1 VSGFSRTFDTIRAS
15 FDAMA
20 PKRATIAVGITSI
33 ATCALTIALLV
44 AQSPTASDP
53 PLGSHCACDRGI
65 CPLDANGRRCS
76 CGCAKRA
83 DAQPLQQ
90 LEGGASVTCSGG
102 RAGDFPCRDIDLM
115 AFLPHGEIGGGSG
128 NDIWGWTDP
137 VTGREY
143 ALVGRSTGTAFVD
156 ISNPR
161 APVYLGNLP
170 TRTAPSGWRGIK
182 VFADHAFIVSE
193 AVDHGMQ
200 VFDLTQLRGVTSP
213 PVTFAESAHY
223 SGFGST
229 HTLAMNERTGF
240 AYAVGTRTCEGG
252 LHVVDVRTPTAPRTA
267 GCFSLD
273 GYTHETQ
280 CVIYDGPDTL
290 YRGREVCFNS
300 NEDTLT
306 IVDATDKI
314 EPIQLSRAGYGGS
327 AYTHQGWLTEDQR
340 FFLVNDEGDE
350 VAFRHSTRTWIWDVS
365 DLDAPVLASHYDGT
379 TPSIDHNLYIRGN
392 LVYESNYR
400 SGLRVLEAS
409 DLAAGILREV
419 GFFDIYPS
427 DDLPAYNGAWTSYPF
442 FASGSVAVNGI
453 EQGLF
458 VLSPHATPRGQ
469 PAGLDVSISGPGAA
483 AIDSDWP
490 FVVTIANHGP
500 NRLSEVRVLET
511 PVADAQLLSA
521 RPSQGQ
527 CSSGAIVTCDLG
539 SLAPGSRAH
548 VIVTV
553 KPTASAERDSVST
566 AVVSARADDGSM
578 REASALTITR
588 GVRHA
593 PALTLR
599 RPAAGMTFWLA
610 RNNTIQWTLRGVTGG
625 VAIDLSRDDGATWT
639 RLAEPAENTG
649 FYDWT
654 GAGNLTPRARIRV
667 SSLTRPELTQ
677 TSGTFSIS
685 TR

>member
-1 VSGFSRTFDTIRAS
+1 MAAPD
-15 FDAMA
+15 DA
-20 PKRATIAVGITSI
+20 RLGIAAI
-33 ATCALTIALLV
+33 ATSALAVALLV

-90 LEGGASVTCSGG
+90 LDSQVGVACSDG
-102 RAGDFPCRDIDLM
+102 RAGLYPCRDIDLM

-170 TRTAPSGWRGIK
+170 TRTVASTWRGIK

-200 VFDLTQLRGVTSP
+200 VFDLTQLRNVTSP
-213 PVTFAESAHY
+213 PVTFTETAHY

-229 HTLAMNERTGF
+229 HTLAMNDRTGF

-252 LHVVDVRTPTAPRTA
+252 LHVVDVRTPTAPRAA

-280 CVIYDGPDTL
+280 CVVYNGPDTI
-290 YRGREVCFNS
+290 YRDREVCFNS

-306 IVDATDKI
+306 IVDATDKL
-314 EPIQLSRAGYGGS
+314 EPIQLSRTGYGGS

-350 VAFRHSTRTWIWDVS
+350 VAFRHPTRTWIWDVS
-365 DLDAPVLASHYDGT
+365 DLDAPVLVSRYDGT
-379 TPSIDHNLYIRGN
+379 TSSIDHNLYIRGN

-400 SGLRVLEAS
+400 SGLRVLDAS
-409 DLAAGILREV
+409 DVAAAYCAKSASSTSILR
-419 GFFDIYPS
+419 
-427 DDLPAYNGAWTSYPF
+427 T
-442 FASGSVAVNGI
+442 
-453 EQGLF
+453 
-458 VLSPHATPRGQ
+458 
-469 PAGLDVSISGPGAA
+469 
-483 AIDSDWP
+483 
-490 FVVTIANHGP
+490 
-500 NRLSEVRVLET
+500 
-511 PVADAQLLSA
+511 
-521 RPSQGQ
+521 
-527 CSSGAIVTCDLG
+527 TCLRTT
-539 SLAPGSRAH
+539 APGRLTRFSRA
-548 VIVTV
+548 
-553 KPTASAERDSVST
+553 
-566 AVVSARADDGSM
+566 
-578 REASALTITR
+578 
-588 GVRHA
+588 A
-593 PALTLR
+593 P
-599 RPAAGMTFWLA
+599 
-610 RNNTIQWTLRGVTGG
+610 
-625 VAIDLSRDDGATWT
+625 SR
-639 RLAEPAENTG
+639 
-649 FYDWT
+649 
-654 GAGNLTPRARIRV
+654 
-667 SSLTRPELTQ
+667 
-677 TSGTFSIS
+677 
-685 TR
+685 